1 LIIDDVPLARTVVLV
16 DTNAIIE
23 AVRTGTWNALTG
35 GLLFE
40 TVEKCIE
47 EAEAGDFTDPSYV
60 AVSKKDLT
68 RMNKIHRVSPADRA
82 GHLLADPDAMGMDA
96 GERDLFAHAHTRELS
111 GDSVWVVCS
120 PDKASIRAAVRI
132 GWADRLV
139 SLETL
144 ANEVGARPKPSFKQH
159 FGEKFL
165 SQFRTE
171 YLLG

>member
-1 LIIDDVPLARTVVLV
+1 MIIDDTALSRTVVLV

-23 AVRTGTWNALTG
+23 AVRTSTWNALTG
-35 GLLFE
+35 GLLFQ
-40 TVEKCIE
+40 TVEECAE
-47 EAEAGDFTDPSYV
+47 EAGRGDSNKPSYV
-60 AVSKKDLT
+60 AVSNKDLI
-68 RMNKIHRVSPADRA
+68 RLHKVHRVSDANRA
-82 GHLLADPDAMGMDA
+82 HYLLRDPDAMGMDP
-96 GERDLFAHAHTRELS
+96 GERDLFAHACSREAS

-139 SLETL
+139 SLERL
-144 ANEVGARPKPSFKQH
+144 SDEVGARPKLPFKAH
-159 FGEKFL
+159 FGETFL

>member
-1 LIIDDVPLARTVVLV
+1 MPLAQTVVLV

-47 EAEAGDFTDPSYV
+47 EARAGDSTNPSYV
-60 AVSKKDLT
+60 AVSKKDLA
-68 RMNKIHRVSPADRA
+68 RLKRVHRVTPADRA
-82 GHLLADPDAMGMDA
+82 SHLLTDPDAMGMDA
-96 GERDLFAHAHTRELS
+96 GERDLFAHAHSREVAR
-111 GDSVWVVCS
+111 DSAWVICS

-132 GWADRLV
+132 GWADRLA
-139 SLETL
+139 SLEKL
-144 ANEVGARPKPSFKQH
+144 ANEVGARPKPPFKQH
-159 FGEKFL
+159 VGEKFL